1 MYDIN
6 YFYNIIKEY
15 DNAED
20 YKTYEK
26 DGKLLNITLLYN
38 RDFEFKTRNA
48 KVPHFAPVEID
59 HLSFSEHLITF
70 AYQGERVPSAIN
82 YEEID
87 EVAVIQDEN
96 NIYNFVIALKDGMII
111 KL

>member
-15 DNAED
+15 DNVGD

-26 DGKLLNITLLYN
+26 DGKLLYVTLLYN
-38 RDFEFKTRNA
+38 RDFEFKTSNT
-48 KVPHFAPVEID
+48 KVLHFAPVEID

-70 AYQGERVPSAIN
+70 SYQGKRVPSAIN

-87 EVAVIQDEN
+87 EVAVIQNEN
-96 NIYNFVIALKDGMII
+96 SIYNFVIVLKDGMII